1 VEEDTEMSGG
11 NEPVAGESSDD
22 DLAESDDL
30 ADEAEAADEADL
42 LDVDEASNDIEETDA
57 DDDAEDA
64 PEVPGAR
71 SSRGR
76 PLVAALAAVAL
87 ILALGVGYLKWLD
100 GTARESR
107 AAAEQSIRT
116 ASDSTIAILSYKPET
131 VDQEL
136 KAAADRLAEP
146 FRQQYTQLVNDVVA
160 PGAKQQHISAVATVP
175 AAASVSA
182 TGKHAVVLV
191 FVDQTTIIGTD
202 APTQSTSSV
211 RVTLDKVDGRWLISQ
226 FDPV

>member
-1 VEEDTEMSGG
+1 MSGD
-11 NEPVAGESSDD
+11 NEPVADESSDD

-30 ADEAEAADEADL
+30 ADAAEAADEADL
-42 LDVDEASNDIEETDA
+42 LDADDESADIEETGEGDKP
-57 DDDAEDA
+57 DKQ
-64 PEVPGAR
+64 GAR
-71 SSRGR
+71 FSWGR
-76 PLVAALAAVAL
+76 LLVVALPTLAL

-100 GTARESR
+100 GSARESR
-107 AAAEQSIRT
+107 ASAEQSIRA

-131 VDQEL
+131 VDQQL

-146 FRQQYTQLVNDVVA
+146 FRQQYSQLVNDVVA

-175 AAASVSA
+175 AAASVWA
-182 TGKHAVVLV
+182 TGKQAVVLV
-191 FVDQTTIIGTD
+191 FVDQTTTIGTD

-211 RVTLDKVDGRWLISQ
+211 RVSLAKVDGRWLITQ

>member
-1 VEEDTEMSGG
+1 MSDDTD
-11 NEPVAGESSDD
+11 PVADESSLDD
-22 DLAESDDL
+22 VAEPDDL

-42 LDVDEASNDIEETDA
+42 VDVEEVEGEGDA
-57 DDDAEDA
+57 AQA
-64 PEVPGAR
+64 PVEQG
-71 SSRGR
+71 SRFSWTR
-76 PLVAALAAVAL
+76 LLVAGLPVLAL

-100 GTARESR
+100 GTARESH
-107 AAAEQSIRT
+107 AAAE
-116 ASDSTIAILSYKPET
+116 ASARAASESTIAILSYKPET
-131 VDQEL
+131 VDRDL

-160 PGAKQQHISAVATVP
+160 PGAKQQHISALATVP

-191 FVDQTTIIGTD
+191 FVDQTTTIGND

-211 RVTLDKVDGRWLISQ
+211 RVSLEKVDGRWLISQ

>member
-1 VEEDTEMSGG
+1 MSGD
-11 NEPVAGESSDD
+11 NDPVADEPSPDD
-22 DLAESDDL
+22 VAERDGLADETEV
-30 ADEAEAADEADL
+30 ADEAEVP
-42 LDVDEASNDIEETDA
+42 DVDEAVDE
-57 DDDAEDA
+57 DDAEGA
-64 PEVPGAR
+64 PAGQGAGFSWAR
-71 SSRGR
+71 L
-76 PLVAALAAVAL
+76 LVAVLPALAL

-107 AAAEQSIRT
+107 AAAEQSVRA
-116 ASDSTIAILSYKPET
+116 ASDNTVAILSYKPET
-131 VDQEL
+131 VDQDL
-136 KAAADRLAEP
+136 KGAADRLAEP
-146 FRQQYTQLVNDVVA
+146 FRQQYTQLVKDVVA

-191 FVDQTTIIGTD
+191 FIDQTTTIGND

-211 RVTLDKVDGRWLISQ
+211 RVNLDNVDGRWLVSQ

>member
-1 VEEDTEMSGG
+1 MSDDTD
-11 NEPVAGESSDD
+11 PVADESSLD
-22 DLAESDDL
+22 DLAERDDL

-42 LDVDEASNDIEETDA
+42 LDLEEVEGE
-57 DDDAEDA
+57 DDAAEA
-64 PEVPGAR
+64 PVER
-71 SSRGR
+71 SSRFSWTR
-76 PLVAALAAVAL
+76 LLVAVLPILAL
-87 ILALGVGYLKWLD
+87 ILALGLGYLKWLD

-107 AAAEQSIRT
+107 AAAEQSIRA

-131 VDQEL
+131 VDRDL

-146 FRQQYTQLVNDVVA
+146 FRQQYAQLVNDVVA
-160 PGAKQQHISAVATVP
+160 PGAKQQHITAVATVP

-191 FVDQTTIIGTD
+191 FVDQTTTIGND

-211 RVTLDKVDGRWLISQ
+211 RVNLEKVDGRWLISQ

>member
-1 VEEDTEMSGG
+1 MSDDTD
-11 NEPVAGESSDD
+11 PVADESSLD
-22 DLAESDDL
+22 DLAERDDL

-42 LDVDEASNDIEETDA
+42 LDLEDVEGGDDVAEARVE
-57 DDDAEDA
+57 
-64 PEVPGAR
+64 R
-71 SSRGR
+71 SGR
-76 PLVAALAAVAL
+76 FSWTRLLVAGLPVLAL

-107 AAAEQSIRT
+107 AAAEQSIRA

-131 VDQEL
+131 VDHDL

-160 PGAKQQHISAVATVP
+160 PGAKQQHITAVATVP

-191 FVDQTTIIGTD
+191 FVDQTTTIGND

-211 RVTLDKVDGRWLISQ
+211 RVNLEKVDGRWLISQ

>member
-1 VEEDTEMSGG
+1 MSGD
-11 NEPVAGESSDD
+11 NDPVADEPSRDD
-22 DLAESDDL
+22 SAERDGL
-30 ADEAEAADEADL
+30 ADETEAADEAEVP
-42 LDVDEASNDIEETDA
+42 DVDEAVDE
-57 DDDAEDA
+57 DDAEGA
-64 PEVPGAR
+64 PAGQGAGFSWAR
-71 SSRGR
+71 L
-76 PLVAALAAVAL
+76 LVAVLPALAL

-107 AAAEQSIRT
+107 AAADQSVRA
-116 ASDSTIAILSYKPET
+116 ASDNTVAILSYKPET
-131 VDQEL
+131 VDQDL
-136 KAAADRLAEP
+136 KGAADRLAEP
-146 FRQQYTQLVNDVVA
+146 FRQQYTQLVKDVVA

-191 FVDQTTIIGTD
+191 FVDQTTTIGND

-211 RVTLDKVDGRWLISQ
+211 RVSLDKVDGRWLISQ

>member
-1 VEEDTEMSGG
+1 MSGD
-11 NEPVAGESSDD
+11 NDPVADEPSPDD
-22 DLAESDDL
+22 SAERDGL
-30 ADEAEAADEADL
+30 ADETEAADEAEVP
-42 LDVDEASNDIEETDA
+42 DVDEAVDE
-57 DDDAEDA
+57 DDAEGA
-64 PEVPGAR
+64 PAGQGAGFSWAR
-71 SSRGR
+71 L
-76 PLVAALAAVAL
+76 LVAVLPALAL

-107 AAAEQSIRT
+107 AAAEQSVRA
-116 ASDSTIAILSYKPET
+116 ASDNTVAILSYKPET
-131 VDQEL
+131 VDQDL

-146 FRQQYTQLVNDVVA
+146 FRQQYTQLVKDVVA

-191 FVDQTTIIGTD
+191 FVDQTTTIGND

-211 RVTLDKVDGRWLISQ
+211 RVSLDKVDGRWLISQ

>member
-1 VEEDTEMSGG
+1 MSDDTD
-11 NEPVAGESSDD
+11 PVADESSLDD
-22 DLAESDDL
+22 PAERDDL

-42 LDVDEASNDIEETDA
+42 LDFEEAEGE
-57 DDDAEDA
+57 DDTAEA
-64 PEVPGAR
+64 PVER
-71 SSRGR
+71 SSRFSWTR
-76 PLVAALAAVAL
+76 LLVVVLPVLAL

-107 AAAEQSIRT
+107 VAAEQSIRA

-131 VDQEL
+131 VDRDL

-160 PGAKQQHISAVATVP
+160 PGAKQQHITAVATVP
-175 AAASVSA
+175 AAASVLA

-191 FVDQTTIIGTD
+191 FVDQTTTIGND

-211 RVTLDKVDGRWLISQ
+211 RVNLEKVDGRWLISQ